1 MKQKYERI
9 LEPTDTWAI
18 FETSTGEPVIMG
30 TRLLIGLSQEEAEQL
45 LAILNEPPKGRS
57 NAPPPD
63 ESQATDNSF
72 TYASAQMDSA
82 SMTLGRSLWR

>member
-57 NAPPPD
+57 KR
-63 ESQATDNSF
+63 
-72 TYASAQMDSA
+72 SAA
-82 SMTLGRSLWR
+82 